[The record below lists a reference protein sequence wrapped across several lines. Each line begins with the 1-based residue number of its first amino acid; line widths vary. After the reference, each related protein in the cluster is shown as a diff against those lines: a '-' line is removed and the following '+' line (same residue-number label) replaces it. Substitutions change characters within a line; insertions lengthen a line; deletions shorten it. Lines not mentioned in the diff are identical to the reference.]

1 MATFMWCHVGHYAS
15 TLLSEASPR
24 AIVLPSPYIGP
35 FQFSDN
41 FGDFVRCLTAA
52 ASTVLDS
59 EEIAQAL
66 VDTLLQ
72 IASNT
77 REASCIPTDL
87 WSWLTKRPSLLP
99 ISQGRNYATARHDIE
114 VVRALVDIEVLKSY
128 LFVVWSEWDWLSNSC
143 FDEMCIVIREDFGGI
158 EMRHYRAD
166 LIQRL
171 DDVLG
176 QLDRIAARQSDYFT
190 AFEGSTYRSAHD
202 TTDAFAAQQDDTEVE
217 GGYKEA
223 MRFQRLEKEEARV
236 RKFIEK
242 EKKDREDGGD
252 KMDLDRTP
260 PRAELDE
267 VEKILVEAAAPKRSR
282 WDQTPRQIPSDVPMV
297 PIIMNAPG
305 FMQDDKHNRY
315 LTDEELDALLP
326 TSGYVIVA
334 PPPGYAPAPA
344 PRKLQ
349 ATPVATI

>member
-99 ISQGRNYATARHDIE
+99 ISQGRNYATARHNIK
-114 VVRALVDIEVLKSY
+114 VVWALVDIEVLKSY

-158 EMRHYRAD
+158 EMRHHRAD

-176 QLDRIAARQSDYFT
+176 QLDRGQKYFQKHKPW
-190 AFEGSTYRSAHD
+190 F
-202 TTDAFAAQQDDTEVE
+202 
-217 GGYKEA
+217 
-223 MRFQRLEKEEARV
+223 
-236 RKFIEK
+236 
-242 EKKDREDGGD
+242 
-252 KMDLDRTP
+252 
-260 PRAELDE
+260 DE
-267 VEKILVEAAAPKRSR
+267 FHIRMGKN
-282 WDQTPRQIPSDVPMV
+282 Q
-297 PIIMNAPG
+297 
-305 FMQDDKHNRY
+305 Y
-315 LTDEELDALLP
+315 
-326 TSGYVIVA
+326 
-334 PPPGYAPAPA
+334 
-344 PRKLQ
+344 RKLRETLMDMNSSMY
-349 ATPVATI
+349 ALHRLCPSVY